1 MQVQLL
7 LEVYNYSRRVG
18 YGTKV
23 RELETKRL
31 RLRPFTND
39 DIEIHRVVFA
49 DPEVCHFYCTN
60 TRTEQEIREWLIHRK
75 WQVRNEDELGFLAV
89 IRKEDGQIMGLV
101 ALQLFVANW
110 LRFADAPDTPFH
122 PLIVEL
128 SYAIG
133 RVYQRQG
140 YATEAC
146 QALIEYGFK
155 EMGLARLTNGVVPE
169 NVASSRLC
177 ARLGF
182 HQVPNLHPDGTGHVW
197 ILDNKMLDTPGA
209 VA

>member
-60 TRTEQEIREWLIHRK
+60 TRTEQETREWLIHRK
-75 WQVRNEDELGFLAV
+75 WQVRSEDELGFLAV

-146 QALIEYGFK
+146 QAVIEYGFK
-155 EMGLARLTNGVVPE
+155 EMGLPWLTNGVVPE
-169 NVASSRLC
+169 NVA
-177 ARLGF
+177 AG
-182 HQVPNLHPDGTGHVW
+182 
-197 ILDNKMLDTPGA
+197 GA
-209 VA
+209 PEFRVGGLSASMRRSPQSKGL